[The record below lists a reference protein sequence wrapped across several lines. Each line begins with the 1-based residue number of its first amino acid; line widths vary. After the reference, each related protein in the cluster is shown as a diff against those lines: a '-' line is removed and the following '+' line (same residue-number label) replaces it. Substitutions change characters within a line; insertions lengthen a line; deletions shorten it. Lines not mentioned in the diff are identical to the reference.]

1 MDFTDYADDTIRVG
15 PDLVNTLGSITGNEY
30 LASPADLRR
39 FFAGHGITAPRS
51 ITQDDVDAVR
61 ELRAKVREVFDS
73 PDPAAAAQKIN
84 GLIAGAGTLPFLTDH
99 DGTWHLHYTST
110 DAPVVDRLGAII
122 GMGLA
127 EVLARYGWERFGICA
142 AENCRDAF
150 IDTSKN
156 RSRRFCNDTCSNRA
170 NVAAYR
176 ARQATRK

>member
-1 MDFTDYADDTIRVG
+1 MDFTDYADLTIRLG
-15 PDLVNTLGSITGNEY
+15 PDLVNSLGSISGNEY
-30 LASPADLRR
+30 LAGPADLRR
-39 FFAGHGITAPRS
+39 FLSEHGITAPRS
-51 ITQDDVDAVR
+51 ISEEDLAEVRRLRKEVR
-61 ELRAKVREVFDS
+61 EIFES
-73 PDPAAAAQKIN
+73 PNAQTAAERIN
-84 GLIAGAGTLPFLTDH
+84 RLIAGAGTLPFLTDH

-110 DAPVVDRLGAII
+110 DAPVVDRLGAVV

-156 RSRRFCNDTCSNRA
+156 RSRRFCNETCSNRA

-176 ARQATRK
+176 ARQRT